1 MEITIVGSGH
11 GGCAMAAV
19 QAMHGHKVNL
29 IKLGSAMHNENFA
42 ELRRRGTIQLS
53 GMEGSGEFPLGKVTP
68 EPAEAIPDA
77 ELVLVYYVANYHPM
91 VAERLSPYLH
101 RDQCVVLNPG
111 YGGSLLFEKALKAA
125 DNDSVPLFAE
135 FETLPYSCRINA
147 PGSVG
152 IDSLNVRHPFAAY
165 PASRSQEFIDRFS
178 PVLGECP
185 PRRHLLEVALH
196 NPNLLIHTIGVLM
209 NVSLVEKED
218 RSYHMYRD
226 GFPPSM
232 WNLVSRLD
240 EEKMDVLDKLGAPRV
255 PYFDEFRV
263 RTFKEGDV
271 EPKAGFAHYASEAPG
286 GPHSVDHRYVTED
299 VPMGLVLLHSL
310 GKATGVP
317 TPICDSLVN
326 IANGFL
332 PEYDFWSDGRTME
345 SLWDGS
351 LEEFLA
357 VLTK

>member
-19 QAMHGHKVNL
+19 QAMRGHEVNL
-29 IKLGSAMHNENFA
+29 IKLSSAIHNENFA
-42 ELRRRGTIQLS
+42 LLRQRRTIHLS
-53 GMEGSGEFPLGKVTP
+53 GLEGSGEFPLGKVTS
-68 EPAEAIPDA
+68 EPSEAIPDA
-77 ELVLVYYVANYHPM
+77 ELVLVFYVANYHPM

-101 RDQCVVLNPG
+101 SNQCVVLNPG

-125 DNDSVPLFAE
+125 DNDSTPLFAE

-147 PGSVG
+147 PGSVQ

-165 PASRSQEFIDRFS
+165 PISRSQEFIDRFS
-178 PVLGECP
+178 SVLGECP

-196 NPNLLIHTIGVLM
+196 NPNLLIHTIGVLL
-209 NVSLVEKED
+209 NVTLVESED
-218 RSYHMYRD
+218 QSYHMYRD
-226 GFPPSM
+226 GFPPIM
-232 WNLVSRLD
+232 WNLIGRLD
-240 EEKMDVLDKLGAPRV
+240 EEKMDVLEKLGAPRV

-263 RTFKEGDV
+263 RTFREDDV
-271 EPKAGFAHYASEAPG
+271 DTQAGFAHYASEAPG
-286 GPHSVDHRYVTED
+286 GPYSVDHRYVTED

-310 GKATGVP
+310 AKATGVR

-332 PEYDFWSDGRTME
+332 PEHDFWSEGRTLE
-345 SLWDGS
+345 SLWDGTV
-351 LEEFLA
+351 EELLGA
-357 VLTK
+357 LTR